1 MKALIDTCIIVD
13 ILQKREPFYQNAM
26 GILMLVSNR
35 KFTGIL
41 TAKSITDI
49 YYILKRSIHNE
60 EEVRKLIRILFTLFE
75 VRDTFSADCELAL
88 GSSVVDY
95 EDAIMVQTAIRI
107 DADCIITRIL
117 KDYKA
122 STIPVLSP
130 EQFLGEFVEK

>member
-1 MKALIDTCIIVD
+1 MKRVKKGF
-13 ILQKREPFYQNAM
+13 QKYESFDRY
-26 GILMLVSNR
+26 LC
-35 KFTGIL
+35 
-41 TAKSITDI
+41 
-49 YYILKRSIHNE
+49 YILKRSIHNE

-88 GSSVVDY
+88 GSSVADY

-107 DADCIITRIL
+107 DADCIITRNL

>member
-1 MKALIDTCIIVD
+1 MKVLVDTCIVVD
-13 ILQKREPFYQNAM
+13 ILQKKEPFYQDAM

-35 KFTGIL
+35 KLEGVL

-60 EEVRKLIRILFTLFE
+60 EEVRKLIRILFILFE
-75 VRDTFSADCELAL
+75 VKDTFSADCELAL
-88 GSSVVDY
+88 GSPVIDY

-107 DADCIITRIL
+107 DADCIITRNI

-130 EQFLGEFVEK
+130 EQFLNGFVEE